1 MKTKELIEALKMDA
15 EWAEGHEYDA
25 PICLREHLLEAAKI
39 LFKAIFYLDGNCEYC
54 KYNKVPISDDPCYT
68 CIYGLEYEVDKT
80 NNWTPF
86 WEEDE
91 ETEKS
96 TC

>member
-1 MKTKELIEALKMDA
+1 MKTKELIEALKLDA

-25 PICLREHLLEAAKI
+25 PICLSEHLLEAVRI
-39 LFKAIFYLDGNCEYC
+39 LDGVVNSLLGSCGFC
-54 KYNKVPISDDPCYT
+54 KYCGIDITENPCYD
-68 CIYGLEYEVDKT
+68 CIHGVEYEVDKT
-80 NNWTPF
+80 DNWVPF

>member
-1 MKTKELIEALKMDA
+1 MKTKELIEALKVDA

-25 PICLREHLLEAAKI
+25 PICLREHLLEAARI
-39 LFKAIFYLDGNCEYC
+39 LDDAVDRSLGNCGFC
-54 KYNKVPISDDPCYT
+54 KYCEIGITENPCYT
-68 CIYGLEYEVDKT
+68 CICGFGNVKDKT
-80 NNWTPF
+80 DNWVPV

>member
-1 MKTKELIEALKMDA
+1 MKTKELIEALKLDA

-25 PICLREHLLEAAKI
+25 PICLREHLLEAARI
-39 LFKAIFYLDGNCEYC
+39 LDGTVDSLLGNCKFC
-54 KYNKVPISDDPCYT
+54 KYWEIDITENPCYT
-68 CIYGLEYEVDKT
+68 CTSGSEYEEDKT

>member
-1 MKTKELIEALKMDA
+1 MKTKELIEALKVDA

-25 PICLREHLLEAAKI
+25 PICLREHLLEADKI
-39 LFKAIFYLDGNCEYC
+39 LFKAIFYLDGNCDNC
-54 KYNKVPISDDPCYT
+54 KYLKVPFREDPCYTCYT
-68 CIYGLEYEVDKT
+68 CIYGLGNVEDKT

-91 ETEKS
+91 K
-96 TC
+96 

>member
-1 MKTKELIEALKMDA
+1 MKTKELIEALKVDA

-25 PICLREHLLEAAKI
+25 PICLREHLLEAARI
-39 LFKAIFYLDGNCEYC
+39 LDDVVDISLGNCGFC
-54 KYNKVPISDDPCYT
+54 KYCRISITANPCYT
-68 CIYGLEYEVDKT
+68 CIYGVGNVKDKT
-80 NNWTPF
+80 DNWVPV

>member
-1 MKTKELIEALKMDA
+1 MKTKELIEALKVDA

-39 LFKAIFYLDGNCEYC
+39 LTKAKIFIAGNCGCCRYSKEC
-54 KYNKVPISDDPCYT
+54 ITKHPC
-68 CIYGLEYEVDKT
+68 CDCMYGIGDVDKKT
-80 NNWTPF
+80 DNWVPF

-91 ETEKS
+91 K
-96 TC
+96 

>member
-1 MKTKELIEALKMDA
+1 MKTKELIEALKVDA

-25 PICLREHLLEAAKI
+25 PICLREHLLEAVRV
-39 LFKAIFYLDGNCEYC
+39 LDVAMGLLIGYCGFC
-54 KYNKVPISDDPCYT
+54 KYCGIDITENPCYT
-68 CIYGLEYEVDKT
+68 CIYGLGNVKDKT
-80 NNWTPF
+80 DNWVPS

>member
-1 MKTKELIEALKMDA
+1 MRTKELIEALKVDA

-25 PICLREHLLEAAKI
+25 PICLREHLLEAARI
-39 LFKAIFYLDGNCEYC
+39 LNETECFLIGNCEFC
-54 KYNKVPISDDPCYT
+54 KYWGMDITEDPCYT
-68 CIYGLEYEVDKT
+68 CKT
-80 NNWTPF
+80 GGPYDNTARNWTPF
-86 WEEDE
+86 WEGDE

>member
-1 MKTKELIEALKMDA
+1 MRTKELIEALKVDA

-25 PICLREHLLEAAKI
+25 PICLREHLLEAARI
-39 LFKAIFYLDGNCEYC
+39 LDKTVGRCVAC
-54 KYNKVPISDDPCYT
+54 KYGNTCVRDSPCYT
-68 CIYGLEYEVDKT
+68 CIYGLGNVENKT

-91 ETEKS
+91 K
-96 TC
+96 

>member
-1 MKTKELIEALKMDA
+1 MKTKELIEALKLDA

-25 PICLREHLLEAAKI
+25 PICLRELLLQAAEILTKAKI
-39 LFKAIFYLDGNCEYC
+39 FITGNCGCCRYATMCITEL
-54 KYNKVPISDDPCYT
+54 PC
-68 CIYGLEYEVDKT
+68 CDCMYGIGDADKKIDK
-80 NNWTPF
+80 WVPF